1 MELVLIEKFLISI
14 ALGALLGTERE
25 MSEAR
30 SGEKAAGLRTF
41 TLITL
46 LGTILA
52 HLSEKYPYLI
62 VVGAAIFGL
71 LLVAGYWKIG
81 IADVGMTTE
90 VAAIIAFSLGV
101 LCYIEPSLAVMLTI
115 LVGIILA
122 IRQRS
127 HTIVEKMKEEELI
140 DTLKFALLALVIL
153 PFLPNETVDPLN
165 VLNPYRIC
173 LLIVFISGIGYVGY
187 FLIKI
192 FGAKSGTGLTGV
204 LGGLVSSTAV
214 TVTMSHHSKKSAQIL
229 YPALF
234 ATIISNSIMF
244 LRILVEVFVV
254 KRDLVLSLM
263 FPMAAMTAAGVAAS
277 IYYWRKQTPSRLEV
291 DLKDPFTISP
301 ALKFGLFFAAILMA
315 SKLASQYLGSTGVYV
330 TGIVSGLAD
339 VNAITLSMAT
349 LAGKEVATEVAI
361 RTIILAAI
369 SNVITKTGIA
379 VIFGSDE
386 FKIRMIL
393 ISAGVILVGM
403 VIILI

>member
-30 SGEKAAGLRTF
+30 SGKKAAGLRTF

-62 VVGAAIFGL
+62 VVGAVILGL

-90 VAAIIAFSLGV
+90 VAALTAFSLGV

-122 IRQRS
+122 IRKRS

-214 TVTMSHHSKKSAQIL
+214 TITMSHHSKKSAQIL
-229 YPALF
+229 FPALF

-254 KRDLVLSLM
+254 RRDLVFSLLV
-263 FPMAAMTAAGVAAS
+263 PMLAMTAAGVAAS
-277 IYYWRKQTPSRLEV
+277 LYYWRKQTPSKLEI

-301 ALKFGLFFAAILMA
+301 ALKFGLVFAVILMA

-369 SNVITKTGIA
+369 SNVIAKTGIA
-379 VIFGSDE
+379 IVFGSAE
-386 FKIRMIL
+386 FKTRMIL

-403 VIILI
+403 VIILM